1 MKVNL
6 RIPFV
11 RGLMLLAQ
19 TIDWAQ
25 EPERIIRTGHPGE
38 FIEVAF
44 SPDGRILAGAGPRW
58 SKLWDVRTG
67 KELRS
72 LASGG
77 HILFNGNGKVLAVS
91 ILGKTTTWDVRTG
104 KVVHMLDG
112 YVGPFNPD
120 GKILA
125 TASEKEIKALNQ
137 NWNHKTRPPT
147 IPTANNH
154 HPVTLPIRW
163 PRLEASSCR

>member
-11 RGLMLLAQ
+11 LGLMLLAQ

-25 EPERIIRTGHPGE
+25 ERERIIRTGHPGE

-77 HILFNGNGKVLAVS
+77 HTLFQCNTQTLPVS
-91 ILGKTTTWDVRTG
+91 IFVKNHNLGCLSRK
-104 KVVHMLDG
+104 
-112 YVGPFNPD
+112 
-120 GKILA
+120 LA
-125 TASEKEIKALNQ
+125 QKLYGVI
-137 NWNHKTRPPT
+137 RP
-147 IPTANNH
+147 H
-154 HPVTLPIRW
+154 H
-163 PRLEASSCR
+163 